1 MNPPPSMC
9 RIVPPRLPV
18 DPPKRDLAEIDAPDG
33 VADQLVRVATARV
46 VLLDHALLAHDMPAL
61 SDEAL
66 GAAGLDPVVTREAWM
81 LEQAGLVSLTQAAQ
95 AEVNTPIATIGEPRL
110 VWRPPRYGR
119 AAVLRADWPGNSGH
133 LLLDLKGVGRGAGH
147 VPARAHHSSG
157 LCSLREALR
166 EVLMEAIIAAILA
179 RAAPDLWTVPAY
191 AVLDLGFDALTHR
204 GEQLPA
210 AVLVRRAHARDQDE
224 PVLPWRGSA
233 GERVRLEIELLLRA
247 YGLTSS
253 NAGSR
258 YHLRAAADG
267 PRIAYVDSA
276 FEPVDPRVRSEVEAM
291 LDGSGDAT
299 CDGINIQ
306 LARLDRQPGVR
317 AHMVDFGHYEVRRR
331 FDRAL
336 VSMVCDAPHRWGA
349 CLTRRDSPQPDPAL
363 AAPLAHWA
371 RQEASAVGSLSRNN
385 SDPPTLWADAT
396 ARAFRTGEM
405 SGEDIADAIAQAT
418 GEIF

>member
-1 MNPPPSMC
+1 MSLLAT
-9 RIVPPRLPV
+9 RLPL
-18 DPPKRDLAEIDAPDG
+18 DPPKRDLAEIDAPEG
-33 VADQLVRVATARV
+33 VAGQLVRVATARV
-46 VLLDHALLAHDMPAL
+46 VLLDHALLAHDQPAL
-61 SDEAL
+61 SDAAL
-66 GAAGLDPVVTREAWM
+66 HAVDRDPVAAREAWIVD
-81 LEQAGLVSLTQAAQ
+81 QAGLVSPTQAAQ
-95 AEVNTPIATIGEPRL
+95 TEVNTPIATIGAPRPA
-110 VWRPPRYGR
+110 WRPPRYGR
-119 AAVLRADWPGNSGH
+119 AAVLRTEGPGSADH

-166 EVLMEAIIAAILA
+166 EVLMEAIIAAIFA
-179 RAAPDLWTVPAY
+179 RAAPDLWTVPTY
-191 AVLDLGFDALTHR
+191 AVLDLGFDVLTHR

-224 PVLPWRGSA
+224 PVLPWRSST

-258 YHLRAAADG
+258 HHLQATADG
-267 PRIAYVDSA
+267 SRIAYVDGA
-276 FEPVDPRVRSEVEAM
+276 FEPVDPRIRAKVEAA
-291 LDGSGDAT
+291 LDGTDAAT

-306 LARLDRQPGVR
+306 LARLDRQAGVR
-317 AHMVDFGHYEVRRR
+317 ARLVDFGHYEVRRR

-349 CLTRRDSPQPDPAL
+349 YLARGDSPQPDPVL
-363 AAPLAHWA
+363 AAPLKHWA
-371 RQEASAVGSLSRNN
+371 REEAAAVGGLSRAS

-396 ARAFRTGEM
+396 ARAFRAGEM
-405 SGEDIADAIAQAT
+405 SGKDIADAIAQAAR
-418 GEIF
+418 EIG

>member
-1 MNPPPSMC
+1 MNLPATH
-9 RIVPPRLPV
+9 RAVPPRLPV

-33 VADQLVRVATARV
+33 TADQLVRVATAQV
-46 VLLDHALLAHDMPAL
+46 VLLDHALLTHDLPAL
-61 SDEAL
+61 SDQAL
-66 GAAGLDPVVTREAWM
+66 GVAALDPIAAREAWM

-95 AEVNTPIATIGEPRL
+95 TEVNTPIAAIGAPRPA
-110 VWRPPRYGR
+110 WRPPRYGR
-119 AAVLRADWPGNSGH
+119 AAVLRAEGPGDEH

-204 GEQLPA
+204 GEQLSA
-210 AVLVRRAHARDQDE
+210 AMLVRRAHARDQDE
-224 PVLPWRGSA
+224 PVLPWRGST
-233 GERVRLEIELLLRA
+233 GERIRLEIELLLRA

-258 YHLRAAADG
+258 HHLQANADG
-267 PRIAYVDSA
+267 PRIAYVDGP
-276 FEPVDPRVRSEVEAM
+276 FEPVDRRIRAEVEAA
-291 LDGSGDAT
+291 LDGSDAAT
-299 CDGINIQ
+299 SDGINIQ
-306 LARLDRQPGVR
+306 LARLDRQAGVR
-317 AHMVDFGHYEVRRR
+317 ARLVDFGHYEVRRR

-349 CLTRRDSPQPDPAL
+349 CLVWRDLPQPNPIL

-371 RQEASAVGSLSRNN
+371 REEAAALGSLSRAS
-385 SDPPTLWADAT
+385 SDPPTLWADAA
-396 ARAFRTGEM
+396 ARAFRAGEM
-405 SGEDIADAIAQAT
+405 SGKDIADAIAQAA
-418 GEIF
+418 GGIA